1 MGMDL
6 KPVRP
11 SKDAPLRADG
21 GIKWGRYSLSGW
33 AALYHFLNGNGV
45 DTSEM
50 SGYNDCARIKAA
62 TCRRIADTI
71 EANFDAYLEK
81 FGVTEKDPLGIES
94 CKLDIQLWRTCG
106 GYRQY

>member
-6 KPVRP
+6 KPQRP
-11 SKDAPLRADG
+11 SKDAPRRDDG
-21 GIKWGRYSLSGW
+21 TIRWGRYNISGW
-33 AALYHFLNGNGV
+33 AALYHFLEGNGV

-50 SGYNDCARIKAA
+50 SGYNDGDRIKAA
-62 TCRRIADTI
+62 TCRKIADTI
-71 EANFDAYLEK
+71 EANFEEYLDK

-94 CKLDIQLWRTCG
+94 CKNDVLLWRTCG

>member
-6 KPVRP
+6 KPQRP
-11 SKDAPLRADG
+11 SKDAPRREDG
-21 GIKWGRYSLSGW
+21 TIRWEKYSIGGW
-33 AALYHFLNGNGV
+33 AALYHFLNAHGV

-50 SGYNDCARIKAA
+50 SGYNDGDRIKAA
-62 TCRRIADTI
+62 TCRTIADTI
-71 EANFDAYLEK
+71 EANFDEYLDK
-81 FGVTEKDPLGIES
+81 FGVTDKDLKGIES